1 MKISE
6 VTERTPLLTQQLLDV
21 WERSVRATHLFLS
34 DKEIQNIKA
43 YVPQALQGVAH
54 LVIAQD
60 GDGRPAA
67 FMGVNE
73 RMLEMLFVAPRERGK
88 GVGKALLQYGM
99 EQFGVSRLAVN
110 EQNPQA
116 KGFYEHMGFQVYRR
130 TELDEQGNPYPL
142 LYMERK

>member
-21 WERSVRATHLFLS
+21 WESSVRATHLFLS

-54 LVIAQD
+54 LVTAQD

-73 RMLEMLFVAPRERGK
+73 QMLEMLFVAPRERGK

>member
-110 EQNPQA
+110 EQNSQA